1 MNLQKTGLIV
11 VSFIVGAILLFP
23 HFPHSV
29 QAQDQDQIL
38 CKAPSNITK
47 IYYVNGISTTYREV
61 LATVGRLESTYK
73 RSLPVPESVPDTKY
87 VFGYTYNR
95 SEGFFEDL
103 RELFTQRALDGN
115 LGLDD
120 FLVQV
125 LYKALST
132 GESVKDIINKVT
144 NVRLTESPELVNRAI
159 QLFAQLTDAFLE
171 EVIAKLQQLY
181 SDAYAELLRKKSQV
195 IAEAAFQA
203 NIYKTDLAT
212 GKRVIV
218 IAHSQGNLHAL
229 SAVARAIQST
239 EEEAKKSIAIIGVG
253 STATTR
259 QAAEARDYYKYVTA
273 NDDRAINALR
283 AVDENILG
291 GNINNDPST
300 SIFGDGRDLLNH
312 EFIASYFE
320 AGLRSRAWIDGE
332 ISRLAKTLPYPTQIA
347 EEGAI
352 HAVLT
357 WGAEPDV
364 DLHAFEPSGS
374 HVFYQNFVGSSGE
387 LDLDDV
393 TSYGPENY
401 FVACDRLEI
410 GTYRIGVNYYDGV
423 NPERAHVQLKV
434 GDGRSIF
441 PRSVNLSTVRGPDGD
456 NDPIILFTVR
466 VSQDE
471 DGVYEYEVE

>member
-23 HFPHSV
+23 HFSHSV

-38 CKAPSNITK
+38 CKAPSNITN
-47 IYYVNGISTTYREV
+47 IYYVNGILTTPRE
-61 LATVGRLESTYK
+61 ASAAAGRLESAYK
-73 RSLPVPESVPDTKY
+73 RSLPVPESVPDTEY
-87 VFGYTYNR
+87 VFSHIYNR
-95 SEGFFEDL
+95 SEDGFEDL
-103 RELFTQRALDGN
+103 RELFTQKALDGS
-115 LGLDD
+115 LGLEDY
-120 FLVQV
+120 LVRF
-125 LYKALST
+125 LYKAIST
-132 GESVKDIINKVT
+132 GESVQDIIKMIT
-144 NVRLTESPELVNRAI
+144 NVRFTEFQLVNRVI
-159 QLFAQLTDAFLE
+159 QRLAQLTDAGLTE
-171 EVIAKLQQLY
+171 IIEKLQQLY

-239 EEEAKKSIAIIGVG
+239 EEEAKKSIAIIGVA
-253 STATTR
+253 SPATTR

-273 NDDRAINALR
+273 NDDRIINALR
-283 AVDENILG
+283 ALDEDTLA

-300 SIFGDGRDLLNH
+300 SIFGDGRDLWNH

-320 AGLRSRAWIDGE
+320 EGLSSRAWIDGE

-374 HVFYQNFVGSSGE
+374 HVYYGNLVGNSGE

-410 GTYRIGVNYYDGV
+410 GTYRIGVNYYNGV

-456 NDPIILFTVR
+456 NDPIILFTVK
-466 VSQDE
+466 VSKDE